1 MPTNLPKRPK
11 PEPDHAKLVA
21 ALSIMLFVVAVLLA
35 IPFGEFAPQS

>member
-21 ALSIMLFVVAVLLA
+21 ALSIVFFVMVVLIA
-35 IPFGEFAPQS
+35 ILFGEFALQS